1 MSASP
6 VTVKPNVQAAPEPP
20 SRRRLWGGLV
30 LLVLVLGSGGLWLWR
45 SVISARQESERAARL
60 QQLRRVKVRRGTL
73 DIRVRV
79 MGSLRARVFANVV
92 APRLSTPEGW
102 REMTLI
108 RLAGAGSHVTPGQT
122 VAEFDGQATKDHLDD
137 TRDGLNNR
145 KNTLQLVKTR
155 LDTEF
160 LALLQQVDQ
169 ARAAVEKAR
178 WDLKS
183 IPVRSAIQADKFRLA
198 LEEAEA
204 TYRVRLNEVPW
215 QMASQ
220 AAQQGVYEVSEQ
232 VEELHVKRH
241 EGDLARLTIKS
252 PVDGMVV
259 LESTFR
265 PGGQQQTVQTGD
277 LLTPGTPFMRIIDT
291 RTLQVEGTV
300 NQAEVERFRMGQE
313 ANIRLDGMPDAKYR
327 GRVYSLGV
335 MATTPGRSQYYRRTI
350 PIHVEVLN
358 PDARLLPDLTASAD
372 IVVGRV
378 ENALLAP
385 SEAVKEQSGQSYV
398 MVETPHGVERR
409 HVTRGR
415 ASATETVLTDG
426 VNEGDVVVIE

>member
-1 MSASP
+1 MLA
-6 VTVKPNVQAAPEPP
+6 V
-20 SRRRLWGGLV
+20 
-30 LLVLVLGSGGLWLWR
+30 VLGGGGLWIWR
-45 SVISARQESERAARL
+45 SVSAAKRASQQTARL
-60 QQLRRVKVRRGTL
+60 QQMRHVKVRRGTL
-73 DIRVRV
+73 DVRVRV
-79 MGSLRARVFANVV
+79 MGSLRASVFANVV
-92 APRLSTPEGW
+92 APRLTTPESW

-108 RLAGAGSHVTPGQT
+108 RLADAGAHVTPGQI

-160 LALLQQVDQ
+160 LAVLQQVDQ

-183 IPVRSAIQADKFRLA
+183 IQVRSAIQAEKFRLA

-220 AAQQGVYEVSEQ
+220 AAQQGIYEVSEQ

-241 EGDLARLTIKS
+241 EGDLGRLTIKS

-259 LESTFR
+259 LQSTWR
-265 PGGQQQTVQTGD
+265 HGGQQQMVQTGD

-300 NQAEVERFRMGQE
+300 NQSEVERFRMGQE
-313 ANIRLDGMPDAKYR
+313 ASIRLDGMPDAEYR
-327 GRVYSLGV
+327 GRVYSIGV
-335 MATTPGRSQYYRRTI
+335 MATTPGRSQYYLRTI
-350 PIHVEVLN
+350 PIRVEVLN
-358 PDARLLPDLTASAD
+358 PDGRLLPDLTASAD
-372 IVVGRV
+372 ITVDRV

-385 SEAVKEQSGQSYV
+385 SEAVKDRDGQSYV
-398 MVETPHGVERR
+398 LVETPRGVERR

-415 ASATETVLTDG
+415 TSATETVLTDG
-426 VNEGDVVVIE
+426 VSEGDVVVIE